1 MARRFTPALSARL
14 FTLFTGAVV
23 VFQLALL
30 AGAPWG
36 ALTQGGRTSGV
47 LPDGARAVAAFSA
60 VLLMAFILVVRARAG
75 LRVPTWALRTGRFIW
90 GVVAYGAIGIV
101 ANAITPSALERMI
114 WLPVV
119 VVMFCTSVHVAR
131 RRSVPLSNENL

>member
-60 VLLMAFILVVRARAG
+60 VLLMAFILVVRAGPGCVCHVGVAHRSVHLGCCG
-75 LRVPTWALRTGRFIW
+75 LRRDWYRGQCHHAQRARAHDLVARGGRD
-90 GVVAYGAIGIV
+90 VLHERSCGA
-101 ANAITPSALERMI
+101 SALGATI
-114 WLPVV
+114 Q
-119 VVMFCTSVHVAR
+119 
-131 RRSVPLSNENL
+131 

>member
-75 LRVPTWALRTGRFIW
+75 LRVPTWRCAQVGSS
-90 GVVAYGAIGIV
+90 GVLWPTARLVSWPM
-101 ANAITPSALERMI
+101 PSR
-114 WLPVV
+114 P
-119 VVMFCTSVHVAR
+119 AR
-131 RRSVPLSNENL
+131 SSA